1 MVAAAHEY
9 AIFGNLEGSHQLLE
23 TSLNGEDSIL
33 EELRFLVDRPAGHVG
48 TEVVWSP
55 YWGCSPLGDWWVLW
69 RGEEDCDA
77 PRRNMVRSRAALVRQ
92 DAVGSINTLHDLFDS
107 LSVDIARVGAP
118 LISEVAAALV
128 RHSRP
133 VVVPDISAAPL
144 LLLSLWPRLWP
155 AARRRLSLRT
165 LFGSE
170 GIEAGHPPAIVV
182 IPTELRHRWRT
193 HEIVRGLGGQP
204 DSIGAAWLCGDTVPD
219 LERLLQE
226 NWERLPGGLSILA
239 QLERIAASTQ
249 SLREGTGRLS
259 NAFLITRT
267 VEAFD
272 GDLELPQEDLALLTT
287 YVSEM
292 RGATIEDIR
301 TASLVT
307 LTILGAAV
315 SRSERATSRWI
326 RENLP
331 QAANADAMWIL
342 QHQAGAH
349 HVAWWLRAVRDGLSN
364 SLDNLTSRWA
374 AALWRWWSVNPDAV
388 DWTQKLLR
396 ADPDTE
402 ALLFAL
408 APPSLN
414 AEARTKLVAV
424 CAERQWV
431 RLFALLV
438 RGLEPVGEPVRLLR
452 EMLSEPERGID
463 VLLELR
469 EPREVIATA
478 ATCTWQP
485 LVDRAGRLTAG
496 DPDLLNGIDGEAG
509 GAVGLFA
516 AHLKA
521 GGRLPADAID
531 DLFIRRVFDGCID
544 SDEACLEVVQ
554 QIGTRAGTVALEYA
568 HLDELLK
575 LLGPTRCESLLA
587 ATAAAWLDSFV
598 ADEQTTNP
606 GLGLEGAIRRGAR
619 AAFSKGP
626 IQHVI
631 RFFILFDEMSE
642 SDMAEWLSDEG
653 FLWRAGD
660 AERLGGLLVERR
672 WAVAAKCFRYSWK
685 KELKMVAWQA
695 RSLLNYWDR
704 PPTPPPGCAVDL
716 EAIQNR
722 SSGRKTHMK
731 ILFLAANPMASQ
743 RLRIDDEVR
752 TIEEKVGSSKLRDAV
767 QFRSQWATRPGD
779 LQQALLK
786 ENPDV
791 VHFSGHGGGPIG
803 VVLHSEVGTDVSLV
817 SSAALARLFAV
828 LKDNIRLVVLNA
840 CYSDEQARAIVE
852 QIDCVVGMADSIG
865 DDAARVFAAAFYR
878 GLAYGKSVQTA
889 FDLGLNELQLKG
901 LMDDE
906 AVPVL
911 LIREGVDASAATLL

>member
-1 MVAAAHEY
+1 MVAAHEY

-48 TEVVWSP
+48 AEVVWSP

-69 RGEEDCDA
+69 RGEEDYDA
-77 PRRNMVRSRAALVRQ
+77 PRRNMVRSRAALIRQ
-92 DAVGSINTLHDLFDS
+92 DAVGSINTLHDLFAY
-107 LSVDIARVGAP
+107 LSVDGARVDAP
-118 LISEVAAALV
+118 LISEVATALV
-128 RHSRP
+128 RHRRP
-133 VVVPDISAAPL
+133 VVVPGISAAPL
-144 LLLSLWPRLWP
+144 LLLSLWSRLWP

-193 HEIVRGLGGQP
+193 HEIVRGLSGPP

-226 NWERLPGGLSILA
+226 NWERLPGDLSILT

-259 NAFLITRT
+259 NSFLIART

-307 LTILGAAV
+307 LTILGADVAQ
-315 SRSERATSRWI
+315 SERATSRWI

-331 QAANADAMWIL
+331 QEADPDAMWIL
-342 QHQAGAH
+342 EHQAGAH

-388 DWTQKLLR
+388 DWTQNLLP
-396 ADPDTE
+396 ADSDTE

-408 APPSLN
+408 APSDLN

-431 RLFALLV
+431 KLFARLI
-438 RGLEPVGEPVRLLR
+438 RGLEPLGEPVRMLR
-452 EMLSEPERGID
+452 AMVSEPGHGLD

-469 EPREVIATA
+469 EPRDVIATA
-478 ATCTWQP
+478 VTCTWDP
-485 LVDRAGRLTAG
+485 LVDRAARLTAG
-496 DPDLLNGIDGEAG
+496 DPDLLNGIDGEAAG
-509 GAVGLFA
+509 TVVLFA

-521 GGRLPADAID
+521 GGRLPPDTID
-531 DLFIRRVFDGCID
+531 DLFIHRVFAGCID
-544 SDEACLEVVQ
+544 SDEACLQVVHH
-554 QIGTRAGTVALEYA
+554 IGAHAGGVALAYA
-568 HLDELLK
+568 NLDELLK
-575 LLGPTRCESLLA
+575 LLGPARCEPLLA
-587 ATAAAWLDSFV
+587 ATAAAWLDSFL
-598 ADEQTTNP
+598 ADEQPTNP
-606 GLGLEGAIRRGAR
+606 GLVLGEAIRSGAR

-626 IQHVI
+626 IRHVI
-631 RFFILFDEMSE
+631 RFFILFGEMSE
-642 SDMAEWLSDEG
+642 SEMVEWLSDEG

-660 AERLGGLLVERR
+660 AERLGRLLVERR
-672 WAVAAKCFRYSWK
+672 WARATKCFTHSWK

-695 RSLLNYWDR
+695 RSLLHYWDQ
-704 PPTPPPGCAVDL
+704 PSNPPPGCTDNL
-716 EAIQNR
+716 EAVQNW
-722 SSGRKTHMK
+722 SNGGKSHMK
-731 ILFLAANPMASQ
+731 ILLLAANPMTSQ
-743 RLRIDDEVR
+743 RLRIDEEVR
-752 TIEEKVGSSKLRDAV
+752 AIEGKVGSSTLRAAV
-767 QFRSQWATRPGD
+767 QFRSRWATRPGD
-779 LQQALLK
+779 LQQALLE

-791 VHFSGHGGGPIG
+791 VHFSGHGGGTIG
-803 VVLHSEVGTDVSLV
+803 VVLHSETGTDVSLV
-817 SSAALARLFAV
+817 SSAALAQLFAV

-840 CYSDEQARAIVE
+840 CYSEEQAKAIVE
-852 QIDCVVGMADSIG
+852 EIDCVVGMADSIG
-865 DDAARVFAAAFYR
+865 DDGAGTFAAAFYR

-889 FDLGLNELQLKG
+889 FDLGLNELQLMG

-911 LIREGVDASAATLL
+911 LIREGVDASAVTLL